1 MTATKFRLEPVLRY
15 RRSIEQ
21 KWQAEVARTLSE
33 MVEEQRRRALGQRE
47 RAAGHQRL
55 TVELGGGLDGLAV
68 RAYSDYLR
76 GIDARIE
83 ESVVREQQLDKILR
97 QKQRNLLQA
106 TKDRKVVDRLREI
119 ALERERRERLVAE
132 QKEIDDFAA
141 MRHARRESTS

>member
-1 MTATKFRLEPVLRY
+1 MARTKFRLESVLRY
-15 RRSIEQ
+15 RKSVEQ

-33 MVEEQRRRALGQRE
+33 MVGEQQRRTECEHE

-55 TVELGGGLDGLAV
+55 TAELGDGLDGLAV

-83 ESVVREQQLDKILR
+83 ESVTREQQLEKILR
-97 QKQRNLLQA
+97 QKQRTLLQA
-106 TKDRKVVDRLREI
+106 TKDRKVVDRLKEI
-119 ALERERRERLVAE
+119 AREREGHEVRVAE

-141 MRHARRESTS
+141 LRHARGETGA